1 MGARSKCNS
10 IVVNQ
15 EVDVSERVKVNCDGG
30 SRGNPGPSAYGV
42 VIATNDGQIIEE
54 FGAYLGEQT
63 NNYAEYSGVVAA
75 LEKLRDLNI
84 FEADFYLDSE
94 LIVKQLNGVYK
105 VKNPSMIE
113 LNSQAKELSKGMDLS
128 FTHVYRK
135 DNKQADAIV
144 NEVLDSNR

>member
-1 MGARSKCNS
+1 MADKE
-10 IVVNQ
+10 IIMA
-15 EVDVSERVKVNCDGG
+15 ERVKVNCDGG

-42 VIATNDGQIIEE
+42 VITTKDGDMIEE

-75 LEKLRDLNI
+75 LEKLKDLNI

-105 VKNPSMIE
+105 VKNPGMIE
-113 LNSQAKELSKGMDLS
+113 LNSQVKQLSKGMDLS

>member
-1 MGARSKCNS
+1 MGAGCNCNN

-15 EVDVSERVKVNCDGG
+15 EINVIERVKVNCDGG

-42 VIATNDGQIIEE
+42 VISTSEGQVIEE

-75 LEKLRDLNI
+75 LEKLKDLNI

-94 LIVKQLNGVYK
+94 LIVKQLNGIYK
-105 VKNPSMIE
+105 VKNPGMIE
-113 LNSQAKELSKGMDLS
+113 LNSQVKELSRGMDLS

-135 DNKQADAIV
+135 DNKQADTIV

>member
-1 MGARSKCNS
+1 MA
-10 IVVNQ
+10 
-15 EVDVSERVKVNCDGG
+15 ERVKVNCDGG

-63 NNYAEYSGVVAA
+63 NNYAEYSAVVAA

-84 FEADFYLDSE
+84 YEADFYLDSE
-94 LIVKQLNGVYK
+94 LIVKQLNGLYK

-113 LNSQAKELSKGMDLS
+113 LNSQVKELSKGLDLS

>member
-1 MGARSKCNS
+1 MADKE
-10 IVVNQ
+10 IIM
-15 EVDVSERVKVNCDGG
+15 VDRVKVNCDGG

-42 VIATNDGQIIEE
+42 VIAASDGQIIEE

-75 LEKLRDLNI
+75 LEKLKDLNI

-105 VKNPSMIE
+105 VKNPGMIE
-113 LNSQAKELSKGMDLS
+113 LNSQVKELSKGMDLS

>member
-1 MGARSKCNS
+1 MADKE
-10 IVVNQ
+10 IIMA
-15 EVDVSERVKVNCDGG
+15 ERVKVNCDGG

-42 VIATNDGQIIEE
+42 VIAANDGQIIEE

-75 LEKLRDLNI
+75 LEKLKDLNI

-105 VKNPSMIE
+105 VKNPGMIE
-113 LNSQAKELSKGMDLS
+113 LNSQVKELSKGMDLS

-135 DNKQADAIV
+135 DNKLADAIV

>member
-1 MGARSKCNS
+1 M
-10 IVVNQ
+10 V
-15 EVDVSERVKVNCDGG
+15 ERVKVNCDGG

-42 VIATNDGQIIEE
+42 VITTKDGDMIEE

-75 LEKLRDLNI
+75 LEKLKDLNI

-105 VKNPSMIE
+105 VKNPGMIE
-113 LNSQAKELSKGMDLS
+113 LNSQVKQLSKGMDLS